1 MLRDGLRQLTSSR
14 HSSSVVSKVLSLARA
29 VLSSTSL
36 ILEVNLLDSHQT
48 AITIANISMN
58 SRVRNWESD
67 QSTIESPSRRN
78 KVDVARTLWFDAA
91 SQSAS

>member
-48 AITIANISMN
+48 AITIANMSMN
-58 SRVRNWESD
+58 SRVRN
-67 QSTIESPSRRN
+67 
-78 KVDVARTLWFDAA
+78 
-91 SQSAS
+91 

>member
-48 AITIANISMN
+48 AITIANMSMN
-58 SRVRNWESD
+58 SRVRNWESH
-67 QSTIESPSRRN
+67 SLSIESPSRRN